1 MDEKII
7 YRLWRKYLAA
17 TRENTSAEWKK
28 YVLACLRENIL
39 PPIAHGLDFTT
50 FVGAL
55 PYNHIEDTRA
65 VPGEDTRAVPGEDM
79 QAVTVER
86 MQEVK

>member
-17 TRENTSAEWKK
+17 TRENTSTEWKK
-28 YVLACLRENIL
+28 YMLACLRANIL
-39 PPIAHGLDFTT
+39 PPIARCLDFTT

-55 PYNHIEDTRA
+55 PYNHIGSPADGVNMLTAYGDKEA
-65 VPGEDTRAVPGEDM
+65 IENEH
-79 QAVTVER
+79 E
-86 MQEVK
+86 